1 MVFIILM
8 SVTSGSFAGIHGG
21 MSEQTQTQTI
31 DILDMVVQSGQYLPD
46 ELMYDVAG
54 EATSEKTILQ
64 TETSLIPDVRFPE
77 KISLASTTTTL
88 APSVG
93 VFDSS
98 PFQLGGVPVPF
109 IQQVSNW
116 SSLSE
121 SLHEPGK
128 ELKPLA
134 FS

>member
-1 MVFIILM
+1 
-8 SVTSGSFAGIHGG
+8 

-31 DILDMVVQSGQYLPD
+31 DILDMVVPSGQYLPD
-46 ELMYDVAG
+46 ELMYDVGG
-54 EATSEKTILQ
+54 EATSEKTIPQ

-98 PFQLGGVPVPF
+98 PFQLGGVSVPF

-134 FS
+134 L

>member
-1 MVFIILM
+1 M
-8 SVTSGSFAGIHGG
+8 TSGSFPGIHGG

-31 DILDMVVQSGQYLPD
+31 DILDMVVPSGQYLPD
-46 ELMYDVAG
+46 ELMYDVGG
-54 EATSEKTILQ
+54 EATSEKTIPQ

-98 PFQLGGVPVPF
+98 PFQLGGVSVPF

-134 FS
+134 L